1 MAAMTLKL
9 GVIGSSEGNGHPYS
23 WSAIFNGYDPV
34 EMEKCGYPIIPRYL
48 EQQDWPASQIK
59 DAKVTAIWTQDIAL
73 SRHIA
78 KAAKIEQVMSCYTEM
93 IGQVDAVLLARDD
106 AHNHLKFAEP
116 FLRQGLPIY
125 IDKPIALSIDA
136 LDKIY
141 ALEQYPGQIFT
152 CSALRYSK
160 QLTLTMADRQ
170 MLGQLRQITAFTPK
184 SWDRYAVHIIEPVL
198 KMLLADDRPVE
209 ILASSFDRHNHSGS
223 LMARWESGIQTNF
236 FAVGDDVQSSIW
248 IRVCGT
254 NGWQDFEFTD
264 SFSAFKTALQAFVE
278 GIQDRKVMSA
288 KDFNITVVKL
298 LERGNQ

>member
-34 EMEKCGYPIIPRYL
+34 EMEKCGYPLIPRYL

-116 FLRQGLPIY
+116 FLRQGIPIY
-125 IDKPIALSIDA
+125 IDKPIALSIDN

-141 ALEQYPGQIFT
+141 ALEQYSGQIFT
-152 CSALRYSK
+152 CSALRYSQ
-160 QLTLTMADRQ
+160 QLALTMADRQ
-170 MLGQLRQITAFTPK
+170 NLGPIKKITAFTPK
-184 SWDRYAVHIIEPVL
+184 SWFKYAVHIIEPVL
-198 KMLLADDRPVE
+198 NMLPEGDKPVGMTALSADKD
-209 ILASSFDRHNHSGS
+209 SGSGS
-223 LMARWESGIQTNF
+223 LKVCWRSGIQTNF
-236 FAVGDDVQSSIW
+236 FALGDVQAPIS
-248 IRVCGT
+248 IRVFGT
-254 NGWQDFEFTD
+254 SGWKDFTFTD
-264 SFSAFKTALQAFVE
+264 SFSAFKAALQAFIE
-278 GIQDRKVMSA
+278 GILDKKVMS
-288 KDFNITVVKL
+288 DRVFNTTVVQL
-298 LERGNQ
+298 LERGCQ

>member
-23 WSAIFNGYDPV
+23 WSAIFNGYYPV
-34 EMEKCGYPIIPRYL
+34 EMEKCGYPVIPRYL

-160 QLTLTMADRQ
+160 QLTLTMTDRQ

-184 SWDRYAVHIIEPVL
+184 SWSKYAVHIIEPVL
-198 KMLLADDRPVE
+198 NMLPESDKTVEMTALSADKD
-209 ILASSFDRHNHSGS
+209 SGSGS
-223 LMARWESGIQTNF
+223 LMARWESGLQTNF

-254 NGWQDFEFTD
+254 NGWKDFEFTD

>member
-1 MAAMTLKL
+1 MTLKL

-34 EMEKCGYPIIPRYL
+34 EMEKCGYPVIPRYL

-136 LDKIY
+136 LNKIY

-264 SFSAFKTALQAFVE
+264 SFSAFETALQAFIQ
-278 GIQDRKVMSA
+278 GISDKKVMSDRA
-288 KDFNITVVKL
+288 FNTTVVQL
-298 LERGNQ
+298 LERGCQ